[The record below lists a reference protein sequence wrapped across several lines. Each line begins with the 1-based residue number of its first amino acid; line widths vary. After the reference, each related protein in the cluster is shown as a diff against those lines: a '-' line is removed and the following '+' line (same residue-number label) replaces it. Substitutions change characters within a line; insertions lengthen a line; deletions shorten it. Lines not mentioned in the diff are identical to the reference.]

1 MAGRFPDH
9 LEKVY
14 KMTEPQKLYV
24 LGAGAMGSL
33 FGGLL
38 AEGGMD
44 VTLIDPWAEHVDTI
58 EKNGLKMVGF
68 GGDRFIPINAVSSAG
83 ALPPADIVLV
93 QCKAT
98 HSQKAMTDSIGIVGP
113 DTAVISFQNGLGNEE
128 LLAHI
133 VGADKVLGGLTA
145 QGASIEGPGTV
156 RNYAELPSW
165 IGEMAGGQSQRATKL
180 AAVLSKHGL
189 PTSASENIWLDIWRK
204 LMANVGISAP
214 SGIGNLKIREVMALP
229 EMKATVYAAIDE
241 AVAVS
246 EAIGL
251 RLNPEDARDVLAKI
265 VGPGG
270 SGENKTSLCN
280 DLLKKRPSEI
290 DFINGAIVKLGAE
303 HGVATPV
310 NATLVAAVKAIESH
324 FTGAGK

>member
-1 MAGRFPDH
+1 MAPPH
-9 LEKVY
+9 
-14 KMTEPQKLYV
+14 TLYV

-44 VTLIDPWAEHVDTI
+44 VTLIDPWIEHVEQI
-58 EKNGLKMVGF
+58 QKNGLKMVGF
-68 GGDRFIPINAVSSAG
+68 GGERFIPVKAAPTASG
-83 ALPPADIVLV
+83 LPPADIVFV
-93 QCKAT
+93 QCKAI
-98 HSQKAMTDSIGIVGP
+98 HSQSAMSDSIGIVGP

-128 LLAHI
+128 LLADI

-145 QGASIEGPGTV
+145 QGASIEAPGAV

-165 IGEMAGGQSQRATKL
+165 IGEMAGGQSQRATAL
-180 AAVLSKHGL
+180 AALLSAHGL
-189 PTSASENIWLDIWRK
+189 PTSASENIRLDIWRK

-246 EAIGL
+246 DAIGL
-251 RLNPEDARDVLAKI
+251 HLDPEDAREVLAKI
-265 VGPGG
+265 IGPGG

-280 DLLKKRPSEI
+280 DLLNKRPSEI
-290 DFINGAIVKLGAE
+290 DFINGAIVKLGKE
-303 HGVATPV
+303 NGVETPV

-324 FTGAGK
+324 FTGANT